1 MTKQPH
7 HQKQEEKKRDRIGR
21 LLIYLNDALSMENAS
36 AERLQR
42 RAKETGIEELK
53 IVLQSHLQE
62 TKKQQQRL
70 EEIITNLGGKPT
82 EEKAGLP
89 MLSSPKS
96 IVEEMENKA
105 TGPEWELKY
114 TEQDAIIE
122 NAEAVGY
129 NMLIQWAIKVNVDN
143 VVPILMQNL
152 QEEENMRMWLR
163 ANTPKLFA
171 KSWPKIEEEA
181 DAVALKSEGKES
193 RRT

>member
-1 MTKQPH
+1 MAQPY
-7 HQKQEEKKRDRIGR
+7 QKVGEKERDRISR
-21 LLIYLNDALSMENAS
+21 LLIYLNDALAMENAS

-42 RAKETGIEELK
+42 RSKETDIEELK
-53 IVLQSHLQE
+53 IVLHNHLQE
-62 TKKQQQRL
+62 TREQQQRL
-70 EEIITNLGGKPT
+70 ESIITNLGGKPT

-96 IVEEMENKA
+96 ILQDMENKA

-122 NAEAVGY
+122 NAEVVGY

-181 DAVALKSEGKES
+181 DAAALRSEGKES
-193 RRT
+193 RRR